1 MPTAHKAATISELTA
16 LLKNSQ
22 VSVVTDYRG
31 LSVAAISQLRRSLR
45 GKAEL
50 HITKNTLL
58 TRAAQAANV
67 PQLTQLLTGPTAVA
81 FIQDDIAGSIKA
93 LNDFVRT
100 SRILTLRGALFGP
113 SLVPADK
120 VGDLANVPTR
130 QQLYA
135 QIVGALQ
142 GPLNNLV
149 GTLNQSYSQV
159 VFALQAYADKQSD
172 ATATA
177 AADDTTV
184 ASAADTSAAPS
195 DSAAASSAADTT
207 ATPDDGATAAAAADT
222 ATPDDSADTAAAA
235 DTAATL
241 DDSAA
246 AASAADTTALSDDT
260 VAVAPAAD
268 AADTQPSDTVT
279 PEPEV

>member
-1 MPTAHKAATISELTA
+1 MPTAHKAATIGELTT
-16 LLKNSQ
+16 LLQNSQ
-22 VSVVTDYRG
+22 VAVVTDYRG

-58 TRAAQAANV
+58 TRAAAAANV
-67 PQLTQLLTGPTAVA
+67 PQLTELLTGPTAVA

-159 VFALQAYADKQSD
+159 VFALQAYADQQGD
-172 ATATA
+172 TTAT

-184 ASAADTSAAPS
+184 ASTADTTVATGDTAGDAVTTSY
-195 DSAAASSAADTT
+195 SAAAGDGSATVSDAGIVAATSDT
-207 ATPDDGATAAAAADT
+207 ATAADDAGASAVSSDTVTGADAAG
-222 ATPDDSADTAAAA
+222 SADTQ
-235 DTAATL
+235 
-241 DDSAA
+241 S
-246 AASAADTTALSDDT
+246 SE
-260 VAVAPAAD
+260 
-268 AADTQPSDTVT
+268 TVT

>member
-1 MPTAHKAATISELTA
+1 MPTAHKAATIGELTA

-22 VSVVTDYRG
+22 VAVVTDYRG

-58 TRAAQAANV
+58 TRAAEAANV
-67 PQLTQLLTGPTAVA
+67 PQLTELLIGPTAVA
-81 FIQDDIAGSIKA
+81 FIQDDIAGSIKT

-120 VGDLANVPTR
+120 VSDLANVPTR

-159 VFALQAYADKQSD
+159 VFALQAYADKQGDTTATATDDTTAASD
-172 ATATA
+172 ADTAATSDTAATATDVATTATTSDTAVATDDAGTTA
-177 AADDTTV
+177 AADD
-184 ASAADTSAAPS
+184 S
-195 DSAAASSAADTT
+195 
-207 ATPDDGATAAAAADT
+207 AAAAADT
-222 ATPDDSADTAAAA
+222 ADT
-235 DTAATL
+235 
-241 DDSAA
+241 
-246 AASAADTTALSDDT
+246 
-260 VAVAPAAD
+260 
-268 AADTQPSDTVT
+268 ADTQSSDTVT

>member
-22 VSVVTDYRG
+22 VAVITDYRG

-58 TRAAQAANV
+58 TRAAEAANV
-67 PQLTQLLTGPTAVA
+67 PQLTELLTGPTAVA

-120 VGDLANVPTR
+120 VGDLANVPSR

-159 VFALQAYADKQSD
+159 VFALQAYADKQGD
-172 ATATA
+172 TAATAT
-177 AADDTTV
+177 ADDTTV

-195 DSAAASSAADTT
+195 DSTSVTADDTT
-207 ATPDDGATAAAAADT
+207 V
-222 ATPDDSADTAAAA
+222 
-235 DTAATL
+235 
-241 DDSAA
+241 
-246 AASAADTTALSDDT
+246 ASAADTSAALSDSTPATADDTTVASAADPSAASNDT
-260 VAVAPAAD
+260 VAAAD
-268 AADTQPSDTVT
+268 DAGTTDTQSSDTVT

>member
-22 VSVVTDYRG
+22 VAVVTDYRG

-58 TRAAQAANV
+58 TRAAEAANV
-67 PQLTQLLTGPTAVA
+67 PQLTELLTGPTAVA

-159 VFALQAYADKQSD
+159 VFALQAYADKQGD
-172 ATATA
+172 TTATATV
-177 AADDTTV
+177 DDTTV
-184 ASAADTSAAPS
+184 ASAADATAAPSDTATVVTDDTAAVAGDAATAAAPS
-195 DSAAASSAADTT
+195 DSANDSATTAAPDDTAAVASNADTT
-207 ATPDDGATAAAAADT
+207 AA
-222 ATPDDSADTAAAA
+222 PDDSA
-235 DTAATL
+235 
-241 DDSAA
+241 
-246 AASAADTTALSDDT
+246 
-260 VAVAPAAD
+260 AVAPVAD
-268 AADTQPSDTVT
+268 AADTQSSATVT

>member
-22 VSVVTDYRG
+22 VAVVTDYRG

-58 TRAAQAANV
+58 TRAAEAANV
-67 PQLTQLLTGPTAVA
+67 PQLTELLTGPTAIA

-120 VGDLANVPTR
+120 VGDLANVPSR

-135 QIVGALQ
+135 QIVGAVQ

-159 VFALQAYADKQSD
+159 VFALQAYADKQGDS
-172 ATATA
+172 TATA
-177 AADDTTV
+177 PDDTTAASAADTAATSDTTATAPDDTTV
-184 ASAADTSAAPS
+184 ASAADVT
-195 DSAAASSAADTT
+195 AAASDTT
-207 ATPDDGATAAAAADT
+207 AATDDAGTTAAA
-222 ATPDDSADTAAAA
+222 
-235 DTAATL
+235 
-241 DDSAA
+241 
-246 AASAADTTALSDDT
+246 DDT
-260 VAVAPAAD
+260 VAVAAD
-268 AADTQPSDTVT
+268 AVTADTQSSDTVT

>member
-1 MPTAHKAATISELTA
+1 MPTAQKAATIGELTS

-22 VSVVTDYRG
+22 VAVVTDYRG

-58 TRAAQAANV
+58 TRAAQDANV
-67 PQLTQLLTGPTAVA
+67 PQLTELLTGPTAIA
-81 FIQDDIAGSIKA
+81 FIQDDIAGSIKT

-159 VFALQAYADKQSD
+159 VFALQAYADKQGD
-172 ATATA
+172 ATTTATS
-177 AADDTTV
+177 DDTIV
-184 ASAADTSAAPS
+184 AG
-195 DSAAASSAADTT
+195 AADTT
-207 ATPDDGATAAAAADT
+207 AAP
-222 ATPDDSADTAAAA
+222 SDTAAAA
-235 DTAATL
+235 DVADATAAPDATASAPL
-241 DDSAA
+241 AA
-246 AASAADTTALSDDT
+246 AT
-260 VAVAPAAD
+260 
-268 AADTQPSDTVT
+268 ADTQASDTVT

>member
-207 ATPDDGATAAAAADT
+207 ATPDDSATAAAAADT
-222 ATPDDSADTAAAA
+222 ATPDDSAAASAA
-235 DTAATL
+235 DTATP